1 MPVFSRAIRA
11 ICSFAVATA
20 IISACPADGEE
31 ADCQSMTEL
40 SAHSGFSPGHITSAA
55 DRVHFVKDALA
66 QPGCPGPA
74 PACARRA
81 YVVPGDRVIV
91 SIRRGGF
98 VCATY
103 INAKGSDWSGWLPAA
118 AVADDKAEPVGPA
131 DWLGKWSRVEA
142 DITVKGGKAG
152 ALHIEGDA
160 TYGAKDTDRVRHGG
174 VNDGEIEADV
184 TPAGDRLG
192 FAIGEDGT
200 LPVDQGN
207 EFTCRVWMQRIGP
220 WLIVSDNL
228 HCGGRHVTFRGIYTR
243 KH

>member
-1 MPVFSRAIRA
+1 MPVLSRAIRA
-11 ICSFAVATA
+11 ACSFAVATV
-20 IISACPADGEE
+20 IITGCRAYGEAAE
-31 ADCQSMTEL
+31 CQSMPEL
-40 SAHSGFSPGHITSAA
+40 SAHSGFSPGHIAVAA

-66 QPGCPGPA
+66 QPGCPALA
-74 PACARRA
+74 PVCAQRA

-91 SIRRGGF
+91 SIRRGDF
-98 VCATY
+98 LCATY

-118 AVADDKAEPVGPA
+118 AVADDKAEPVAAG

-142 DITVKGGKAG
+142 AIIVTGGKAD
-152 ALHIEGDA
+152 ALHIEGNA
-160 TYGAKDTDRVRHGG
+160 TYGAKDPDRVRHGG
-174 VNDGEIEADV
+174 VNDGEIAADV

-192 FAIGEDGT
+192 FAMDEDGT
-200 LPVDQGN
+200 LPVDQGK